1 MPQQMPQNRIPQSRP
16 QRLTGWGRTAPTAAT
31 VLTNPTP
38 ESIADAVRGA
48 GPRGVLARG
57 LGRAYGDA
65 AQNAGGLVVDM
76 TGLDRIHS
84 LDVDGGIVVV
94 DAGVSLD
101 TLMRR
106 TLPFGLWVPVLPGT
120 RQVTV
125 GGAIAADIHGKNHH
139 VNGSFGNHVLAMDL
153 VTATGELRTLTQDGP
168 DAELFWATVGGMGLT
183 GIVVRAT
190 IRLMPAETAYFVVD
204 TERATDLDD
213 LMARLSHN
221 DDDYTYSVAWFDSV
235 ATGASMGRAVLTR
248 GWAARLDDLPRR
260 LRRDPLRFDAP
271 QLFTAP
277 PLFPS
282 GLLNKLTARAFN
294 EVWYHKAPAERRGEV
309 QNITKFFHPLDIVGE
324 WNRIYGPRGF
334 LQYQFVVPFGAED
347 AFRRCVR
354 AIADSGQVSC
364 LNVLKRFG
372 EGNAAPLSFPTP
384 GWTLAVD
391 LPIGPGLSALCGTL
405 DELVLGAGG
414 RIYLAK
420 DSRVDADT
428 LSRMYPRID
437 EWRKVRAAAD
447 PQGVFTS
454 DLARRL
460 AL

>member
-1 MPQQMPQNRIPQSRP
+1 MPQNLSSRT
-16 QRLTGWGRTAPTAAT
+16 LTGWGRTSPTTAT
-31 VLTNPTP
+31 VLTDPTP

-48 GPRGVLARG
+48 GRRGILARG

-76 TGLDRIHS
+76 TGLDRVHS
-84 LDVDGGIVVV
+84 IDADGGVVVV

-106 TLPFGLWVPVLPGT
+106 ALPFGLWVPVLPGT

-139 VNGSFGNHVLAMDL
+139 VAGSFGDHVLAMDL
-153 VTATGELRTLTQDGP
+153 VTASGETRTLTPDGP
-168 DAELFWATVGGMGLT
+168 ESDLFWATVGGMGLT

-190 IRLMPAETAYFVVD
+190 LRLEPTESAYFVVD
-204 TERATDLDD
+204 TERAADLDD
-213 LMARLSHN
+213 LMARLAA
-221 DDDYTYSVAWFDSV
+221 DDDAYTYSVAWFDSV

-248 GWAARLDDLPRR
+248 GWAARRDDLPRK
-260 LRRDPLRFDAP
+260 LRSDPLRFDAP
-271 QLFTAP
+271 KLFTAP
-277 PLFPS
+277 PVFPS
-282 GLLNKLTARAFN
+282 GLLNRATARAFN
-294 EVWYHKAPAERRGEV
+294 EVWFRKAPAERRGEV
-309 QNITKFFHPLDIVGE
+309 QNITTFFHPLDIVGE
-324 WNRIYGPRGF
+324 WNRVYGARGF
-334 LQYQFVVPFGAED
+334 LQYQFVVPFGEED
-347 AFRRCVR
+347 AFRRCVA
-354 AIADSGQVSC
+354 AIADSGHVSC

-372 EGNAAPLSFPTP
+372 PGNAAPLSFPAP

-391 LPIGPGLSALCGTL
+391 LPAGPGLTTLCTTL

-420 DSRVDADT
+420 DSRVDANT
-428 LSRMYPRID
+428 LARMYPRLD

-447 PQGVFTS
+447 PHGVFVS
-454 DLARRL
+454 DLARRVSL
-460 AL
+460 